1 MNCGILD
8 KNEIETLKRE
18 LKKLPYLEKEL
29 KMWISELERKP
40 YDIPL
45 QSPVWN
51 GAKNSGISDKT
62 ADAAVFITDSKETIT
77 QLVYRIEKQK
87 NKLIKF
93 IDSIDDSL
101 YRQIVY
107 YRSVMGLEWN
117 EVARHI
123 GGDNSDTS
131 VKKMY
136 SRIFEKPYNFRIL
149 TDEVPFQ

>member
-1 MNCGILD
+1 MCGSLD
-8 KNEIETLKRE
+8 KKEMEALKHE

-29 KMWISELERKP
+29 KMWISELEKKP

-51 GAKNSGISDKT
+51 GIKSANLSDKT
-62 ADAAVFITDSKETIT
+62 ADAAVLITDSKETIT

-117 EVARHI
+117 EVARNI
-123 GGDNSDTS
+123 GGDNSDLS
-131 VKKMY
+131 IKKMY
-136 SRIFEKPYNFRIL
+136 SRIFEKPYNFNIL
-149 TDEVPFQ
+149 TEESHLQ